1 MTPSW
6 CRPHAGAAHDRNH
19 DAYGVCPPVFVVAD
33 GIGGHCAGDLA
44 SRATVEALRPLAG
57 HSQVTGEILTACLWN
72 ARARIAQISADLGRP
87 PGTTLSGV
95 VGTETHGVPSW
106 LIVNIG
112 DSRTYLSNSD
122 GLRQLSVDH
131 TVVQELIDAGAI
143 SPAEA
148 SSHPS
153 RNLLTRALLGEA
165 STRPTVA
172 AADACWRPGPGLL
185 GRTDERSR

>member
-1 MTPSW
+1 V
-6 CRPHAGAAHDRNH
+6 R
-19 DAYGVCPPVFVVAD
+19 
-33 GIGGHCAGDLA
+33 
-44 SRATVEALRPLAG
+44 
-57 HSQVTGEILTACLWN
+57 
-72 ARARIAQISADLGRP
+72 
-87 PGTTLSGV
+87 
-95 VGTETHGVPSW
+95 SW

>member
-1 MTPSW
+1 
-6 CRPHAGAAHDRNH
+6 
-19 DAYGVCPPVFVVAD
+19 VAD